1 MTETAFW
8 ERVLLQLL
16 RNAIYAIVE
25 LDEELSIEVSCLL
38 VQSKS
43 ITSGEFAF
51 VAFVSIAEPPVLSF
65 ASLDL
70 LLLPRWFLVSGLSSK
85 VPSEMAS
92 VSV

>member
-1 MTETAFW
+1 MEKSFVTTFKKCY
-8 ERVLLQLL
+8 
-16 RNAIYAIVE
+16 ICIE

>member
-8 ERVLLQLL
+8 KRVLLQLL